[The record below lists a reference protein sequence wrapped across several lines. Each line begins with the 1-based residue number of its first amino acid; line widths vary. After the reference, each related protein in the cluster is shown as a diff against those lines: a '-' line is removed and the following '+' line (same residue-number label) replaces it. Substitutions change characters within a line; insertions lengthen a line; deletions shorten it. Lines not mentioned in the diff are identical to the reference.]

1 LDGEKLIQVK
11 KLTEEAFLSR
21 LDAKAIPNNIFEKEE
36 EKKDEK
42 KKVNNFILFL
52 KKINNN

>member
-42 KKVNNFILFL
+42 KK
-52 KKINNN
+52 